1 MSLVD
6 LGYDTRLKINLKLM
20 TVYSTFSSKYSKTC
34 LKRPLKNRQT
44 KILMT
49 NGSLMK
55 VESIAE
61 CSPWSILQY
70 FWPALSDD

>member
-1 MSLVD
+1 
-6 LGYDTRLKINLKLM
+6 M
-20 TVYSTFSSKYSKTC
+20 TVLCIFFINFHSLRLQCETVQARV
-34 LKRPLKNRQT
+34 KRPLKIGKT

-61 CSPWSILQY
+61 YAPFEAFCKIFDLH
-70 FWPALSDD
+70 